1 MEVIV
6 ATGCFTSM
14 WLRFD
19 QSVTNLTS
27 GDLRIPVVVIR
38 LTVSGLE
45 KARVVY
51 LVGLFEGKGPNKQW
65 DLLRV
70 EHLWG
75 VGPIL

>member
-1 MEVIV
+1 MEAI
-6 ATGCFTSM
+6 AAAGCCTRM

-19 QSVTNLTS
+19 QTITNLTS
-27 GDLRIPVVVIR
+27 GDLGILVVVIR
-38 LTVSGLE
+38 LGVSGLK